1 MARSEELP
9 DDELLLRVA
18 DGHHEALAILYRRY
32 QNMVFRFAVQ
42 MVGSEATAEDVM
54 QDTFLTLARSAR
66 KYRGGTAK
74 FSTYLYGIVRNLT
87 RRRLRRESRFA
98 SLHGW
103 MRDNPNAQP
112 VMPGVAPIE
121 RVIQQQ
127 TVERVRRAVLSLK
140 PHYREVVILC
150 ELHGQDY
157 TEAAAVIG
165 CPVGTIRSR
174 LFRARGLLAAK
185 LADTRDHAR

>member
-1 MARSEELP
+1 MGRSEELP
-9 DDELLLRVA
+9 DDELLLLIAR
-18 DGHHEALAILYRRY
+18 GHREALAILYRRY
-32 QNMVFRFAVQ
+32 QDMVFRFAVQ

-54 QDTFLTLARSAR
+54 HDTFLAVARSAR

-98 SLHGW
+98 SLRWW
-103 MRDNPNAQP
+103 MRDYPNAQP
-112 VMPGVAPIE
+112 VMSGVAPME
-121 RVIQQQ
+121 RMIRQQ
-127 TVERVRRAVLSLK
+127 TVARVRRAVLSLK

-150 ELHGQDY
+150 DLHGRDY
-157 TEAAAVIG
+157 AEAAAIIG

-174 LFRARGLLAAK
+174 LSRARGLLAAK
-185 LADTRDHAR
+185 LADTREDAR